1 MGSNNSSENEG
12 EDDTSVGVQVALII
26 IIFVAGLLGGLAPKC
41 LSACPTKWV
50 QLFNA
55 FAGGLIIGV
64 ALCHMIAESS
74 EGVEPWG
81 RAISCAFGNDACCGE
96 EEDEHEHDEAGGN
109 CTNTTIVSRRL
120 HGGEEGECEPYPIGM
135 ALVCLGF
142 FFMLFIEELFPHE
155 HVENNPH
162 ASDDEA
168 SSEDEGRKNTKR
180 KALTKVSSDDE
191 ASSDDEGSLSSG
203 SSVGKNTKGKR
214 SSAAGCGTWLG
225 LMIHSTIEGFAI
237 GGVGDPVVMASIAF
251 HKFFAVFAASSTLM
265 SCHSCCWFTA
275 VLVLALSGPVAAVI
289 GMVVSESLGERP
301 ICSALQC
308 FAAGTLLSV
317 GIFDLLAPALHDSHE
332 WTRRKV
338 AFAAIGALTMV
349 VIAIWA

>member
-1 MGSNNSSENEG
+1 
-12 EDDTSVGVQVALII
+12 
-26 IIFVAGLLGGLAPKC
+26 
-41 LSACPTKWV
+41 
-50 QLFNA
+50 
-55 FAGGLIIGV
+55 
-64 ALCHMIAESS
+64 MIAESS

-180 KALTKVSSDDE
+180 KALTKVSSDD
-191 ASSDDEGSLSSG
+191 
-203 SSVGKNTKGKR
+203 
-214 SSAAGCGTWLG
+214 GCGTWLG

-308 FAAGTLLSV
+308 FAAGTLLS
-317 GIFDLLAPALHDSHE
+317 A
-332 WTRRKV
+332 
-338 AFAAIGALTMV
+338 
-349 VIAIWA
+349 